1 MKRCRYGVMKNL
13 QLNFIESKCS
23 VLRISRKTNKVEY
36 SYQINE
42 SRLTLVN
49 KIKDLGIVLTS
60 KLDWNEHVINITA
73 KKQIEC

>member
-1 MKRCRYGVMKNL
+1 MKRCRYGVMQNL

-23 VLRISRKTNKVEY
+23 VLRISHKTNKVEC
-36 SYQINE
+36 SYQIIE
-42 SRLTLVN
+42 SKLTLVN

-60 KLDWNEHVINITA
+60 KLDWNEHVINIIA